1 MKFEN
6 KEQVVDAL
14 VSKWNCKH
22 ESFYNIKGNQSKEE
36 HWTFKNTL
44 DYLMKLEKDYFITIN
59 GSRAHNNLKGILAS
73 KQKQY
78 MKVGDKVTCLK
89 YPGTWTLVWYREG
102 DTTCAIQ
109 NYQYRYLVNV
119 SSLKKEALD

>member
-14 VSKWNCKH
+14 VLKWNCKR
-22 ESFYNIKGNQSKEE
+22 ESFYNIKGNQSIEK

-73 KQKQY
+73 K
-78 MKVGDKVTCLK
+78 
-89 YPGTWTLVWYREG
+89 
-102 DTTCAIQ
+102 
-109 NYQYRYLVNV
+109 
-119 SSLKKEALD
+119 